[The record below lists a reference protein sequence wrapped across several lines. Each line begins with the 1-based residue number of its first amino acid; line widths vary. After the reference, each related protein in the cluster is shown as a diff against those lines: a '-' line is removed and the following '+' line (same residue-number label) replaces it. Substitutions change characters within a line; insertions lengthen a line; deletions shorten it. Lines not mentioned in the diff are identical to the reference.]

1 MKDVKRETMN
11 LLFFIKKTK
20 LLRNGEAP
28 ICLRI
33 TINKQTIE
41 LRIKRSVSVDRWS
54 QSKECAKGKDRVANE
69 LNSYLNAIR
78 LRIFQIQRELEEEGY
93 PVSANVIVNRFYGK
107 DQRTLLEVFK
117 EHNDK
122 CRELIGKDYVEGTI
136 RKFDA
141 SLSYMKQYIQKKYHK
156 DDVFLQEINQ
166 EFVRDY
172 EFFLKTEKQ
181 CRNNSALKHIKNFR
195 KIIRIAIGNEWIKKD
210 PFYGLHFK
218 EEEVDVEFL
227 SNDELETLRNKEFDI
242 KRLEQVRDIFVFC
255 CFTGLAFVD
264 VSQLT
269 ESHLVKDNKGMLW
282 IRKPRQKN
290 KEMCNI
296 PLLSAALDILNKY
309 KDYAAANPKGLLLP
323 VLSNQKMNAYLK
335 EIADVCHIQ
344 KRLTT
349 HVARHTAATVVLLAN
364 NVSMENVAKI
374 LGHANLNMTS
384 HYAKVLDQ
392 SIARDM
398 ANVEKCFTSV
408 Q

>member
-1 MKDVKRETMN
+1 MKDVQRETMN

-33 TINKQTIE
+33 TINKQIAE
-41 LRIKRSVSVDRWS
+41 IRIKRSVAVDRWS
-54 QSKECAKGKDRVANE
+54 QAKECAKGKDRIASE
-69 LNSYLNAIR
+69 LNSYLNATR
-78 LRIFQIQRELEEEGY
+78 LRIFQIQRELEEEGC
-93 PVSANVIVNRFYGK
+93 PVSVNFITNRYYGK
-107 DQRTLLEVFK
+107 DQKTLLGIFK
-117 EHNDK
+117 EHNDQ
-122 CRELIGKDYVEGTI
+122 CRELVGKDYVAGTI

-141 SLSYMKQYIQKKYHK
+141 SLSYLQQYIQKKYQK
-156 DDVFLQEINQ
+156 DDMLLQEVNQ

-172 EFFLKTEKQ
+172 EFFLKTEKKCQ
-181 CRNNSALKHIKNFR
+181 NNSALKHIKNFR

-218 EEEVDVEFL
+218 EEAVEVDFL
-227 SNDELETLRNKEFDI
+227 SNEELEILRNKEFDI
-242 KRLEQVRDIFVFC
+242 KRLEQVRDVFFFC
-255 CFTGLAFVD
+255 CMTGLAFVD

-269 ESHLVKDNKGMLW
+269 ENHLTKDANGMIW
-282 IRKPRQKN
+282 IRKSRQKT

-296 PLLSAALDILNKY
+296 PLLSAAKDILDKY
-309 KDYAAANPKGLLLP
+309 KGYAISNPKGLLLP

-349 HVARHTAATVVLLAN
+349 HVARHTAATSVFLAN

-374 LGHANLNMTS
+374 LGHANLNMTR

-398 ANVEKCFTSV
+398 ANVEKRFT
-408 Q
+408 